1 MPLKTGGGHSL
12 TTLNSLEIEAG
23 KEKKSSTEFKNK
35 LFFQADQRGMA
46 FCVWAIGEARNA
58 QSAIIINIITIITI
72 IIIIFSRSTATTT
85 TIQI

>member
-12 TTLNSLEIEAG
+12 TTLNSLEIETG
-23 KEKKSSTEFKNK
+23 REKKSSTEFKNK

-58 QSAIIINIITIITI
+58 QNAIIINIITIIL
-72 IIIIFSRSTATTT
+72 IIIFSRSTATTT
-85 TIQI
+85 IQI